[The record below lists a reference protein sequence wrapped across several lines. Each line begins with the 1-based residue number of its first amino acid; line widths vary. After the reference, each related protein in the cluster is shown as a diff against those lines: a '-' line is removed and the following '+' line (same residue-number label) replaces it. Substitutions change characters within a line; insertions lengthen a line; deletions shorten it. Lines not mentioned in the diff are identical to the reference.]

1 VSFEISHAFHPRR
14 GTRFPVATRRHNWG
28 EDRLMYFDA
37 QGRLRSILTSWT
49 SLAEADAFT
58 QASRG
63 RSWFRPDDL
72 LRLVALLGE
81 LSDGS
86 SR

>member
-1 VSFEISHAFHPRR
+1 VSFEITHAFHPRR
-14 GTRFPVATRRHNWG
+14 GTRFAVATRRQNWG

-49 SLAEADAFT
+49 SLADADAFT
-58 QASRG
+58 QASHG

-72 LRLVALLGE
+72 LRLGALVDELLG
-81 LSDGS
+81 GNG
-86 SR
+86 R

>member
-1 VSFEISHAFHPRR
+1 VSFEITHVFHPRR
-14 GTRFPVATRRHNWG
+14 GMRFPVATRRQNWG

-49 SLAEADAFT
+49 SLADADAFT
-58 QASRG
+58 RASQG

-72 LRLVALLGE
+72 LRLGALVDE
-81 LSDGS
+81 LSGGS
-86 SR
+86 GR